1 MNKNIEISN
10 TIERHNTMK
19 DYNGNFKIT
28 RRDKLMIGIII
39 FGMISIVLFDI
50 YILTKGIVFH
60 IVKD

>member
-1 MNKNIEISN
+1 MNKNIETHN
-10 TIERHNTMK
+10 TIERPYTIR

-60 IVKD
+60 IAED